1 MSKWEKKANKILNE
15 YFNIDELKPKQYEII
30 DSLLNGNDVIGLLPT
45 GYGKSLC
52 YILPSLLTK
61 KTTFIISP
69 LIALMD
75 DQKEK
80 LTKNKIIC
88 ATLHSNNANK
98 NQELNS
104 VKDGDIDIVF
114 MSPEFLIEGEGLDI
128 AEILIKEDKM
138 GFLAI
143 DEAHCICS
151 WGFDFRKEYTKIIQ
165 FRQKFPQIPI
175 LALTATA
182 RSAMCE
188 EIKNSLG
195 LTDTVVIK
203 TSFDRNNIFFGIEE
217 IATSKQE
224 KSYKNRGKTLKRIVD
239 AKIPKHIIIK
249 SWIDSYPNEKIIV
262 YINSRSECDEL
273 SIKLNEICPNV
284 SKSYNA
290 GLSKEK
296 RETIQKE
303 FSTGIF
309 NVIICT
315 IAFGMGIDQIV
326 RGVLIF
332 GYPSSIE
339 EYYQQIGRA
348 GRDNKPSFSIFYY
361 DYCQMMKN
369 KAGLKDEKKIEQIDA
384 LTKLIYSP
392 FCKRKY
398 ILEYFEEKCDFTN
411 CNNCSNC
418 CNFINCENNLIDVTS
433 IFSDIILK
441 NSIKTATIK
450 IKPYLTRDGNK
461 ILFFSHFK
469 EWKELY
475 SKLVKPTKKDK
486 AKLKLIYNN
495 KYISI
500 PIEEPVD
507 LDDLDNLE
515 KKYRHLLN

>member
-1 MSKWEKKANKILNE
+1 
-15 YFNIDELKPKQYEII
+15 
-30 DSLLNGNDVIGLLPT
+30 
-45 GYGKSLC
+45 
-52 YILPSLLTK
+52 
-61 KTTFIISP
+61 
-69 LIALMD
+69 
-75 DQKEK
+75 
-80 LTKNKIIC
+80 
-88 ATLHSNNANK
+88 
-98 NQELNS
+98 
-104 VKDGDIDIVF
+104 
-114 MSPEFLIEGEGLDI
+114 
-128 AEILIKEDKM
+128 
-138 GFLAI
+138 
-143 DEAHCICS
+143 
-151 WGFDFRKEYTKIIQ
+151 
-165 FRQKFPQIPI
+165 

-182 RSAMCE
+182 RTAMCE

-195 LTDTVVIK
+195 LTDTVIIK

-262 YINSRSECDEL
+262 YVNSRSECDEL

-369 KAGLKDEKKIEQIDA
+369 KSGLKDEKKIEQIDA

-450 IKPYLTRDGNK
+450 VKPYLTRDGNK

-475 SKLVKPTKKDK
+475 SKLDKPTKKDK

-515 KKYRHLLN
+515 KKYKHLLN